1 MLGQSNCQ
9 AKQLQGLN
17 LPSFLDQAS
26 GQIKVKKAKKVK
38 SPEEECIADIKKLTN
53 KFFVYTERI

>member
-1 MLGQSNCQ
+1 LL